1 MRTRNP
7 MKSVIAQGSTV
18 VKAVEEALKKAGQP
32 AEFFVKLLENAQGGF
47 LGFGAKK
54 AKIAL
59 FFKQNPHHYKN
70 DGLLSQDSYQDLFE
84 NNAINKQIEQQ
95 LKDVGAP
102 KQQAQTSRP
111 QHPKQQPQRQ
121 PQQQEP
127 RPMQQRPSSKQTMTQ
142 APKQSPQKNNI
153 SAQPK
158 VEQKNNQ
165 QPQRP
170 HKNFEQRKQQQ
181 RPTNQPAPVK
191 EKTHPSKL
199 MVRPLPPKNND
210 SSKS

>member
-32 AEFFVKLLENAQGGF
+32 AEFFVKLLEDAQAGF

-59 FFKQNPHHYKN
+59 FFKQNPSNYKN

-84 NNAINKQIEQQ
+84 SKSLNKQIEDQ
-95 LKDVGAP
+95 LKHVGAP
-102 KQQAQTSRP
+102 KQQPSA
-111 QHPKQQPQRQ
+111 PKPQQPKH
-121 PQQQEP
+121 QQSQLQQP
-127 RPMQQRPSSKQTMTQ
+127 RPTQQRPQQKQIVKQT
-142 APKQSPQKNNI
+142 ASKP
-153 SAQPK
+153 
-158 VEQKNNQ
+158 EQKPNQ
-165 QPQRP
+165 TPQRP
-170 HKNFEQRKQQQ
+170 NKNFEQRKTQQQ
-181 RPTNQPAPVK
+181 KPNQPAPTK
-191 EKTHPSKL
+191 EKTDASKL
-199 MVRPLPPKNND
+199 MVRPLPSKNND

>member
-1 MRTRNP
+1 MRTRNS

-32 AEFFVKLLENAQGGF
+32 AEFFVKLLEDAQGGF

-59 FFKQNPHHYKN
+59 FFKQNPSNYKN
-70 DGLLSQDSYQDLFE
+70 EGLLSQDSYQDLFE
-84 NNAINKQIEQQ
+84 NNSISKQIEHQ
-95 LKDVGAP
+95 LKDAGTP
-102 KQQAQTSRP
+102 KQQAQQPSKP
-111 QHPKQQPQRQ
+111 HHPKQQ
-121 PQQQEP
+121 P
-127 RPMQQRPSSKQTMTQ
+127 RPMQQRPQQ
-142 APKQSPQKNNI
+142 KQSAAQQTKQPEQKTTS

-165 QPQRP
+165 QPQRS
-170 HKNFEQRKQQQ
+170 HKNFEQRRPQTQ
-181 RPTNQPAPVK
+181 RPAHQPAQPK
-191 EKTHPSKL
+191 EKTDLSKL

>member
-1 MRTRNP
+1 
-7 MKSVIAQGSTV
+7 MKSVIAQGSTI

-32 AEFFVKLLENAQGGF
+32 TEFFVKLLENAQSGF

-84 NNAINKQIEQQ
+84 NNLIHKQIEQQ
-95 LKDVGAP
+95 LKDVGAA
-102 KQQAQTSRP
+102 KQQTSAPKTQP
-111 QHPKQQPQRQ
+111 QKQQHKQSQ
-121 PQQQEP
+121 T
-127 RPMQQRPSSKQTMTQ
+127 MQQRPQSKQPASQTSKHPQ
-142 APKQSPQKNNI
+142 QKNNAL
-153 SAQPK
+153 SQPK
-158 VEQKNNQ
+158 PEQKNNQ
-165 QPQRP
+165 QSQRP
-170 HKNFEQRKQQQ
+170 HKNLEQRKSQEQHKNQ
-181 RPTNQPAPVK
+181 RLAPVK
-191 EKTHPSKL
+191 EKTDPSKL